1 MADALLEAEGLTAFQ
16 AALSGS
22 ASPQEALA
30 TAQQTAA
37 AATK

>member
-1 MADALLEAEGLTAFQ
+1 MQ

-22 ASPQEALA
+22 KTPQAALSA
-30 TAQQTAA
+30 AQQTAA